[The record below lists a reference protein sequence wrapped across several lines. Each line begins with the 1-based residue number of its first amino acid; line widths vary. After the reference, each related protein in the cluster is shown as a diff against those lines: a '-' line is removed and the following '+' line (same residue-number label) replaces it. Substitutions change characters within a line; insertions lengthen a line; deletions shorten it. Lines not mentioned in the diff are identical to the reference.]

1 MKRIAGALSRHLT
14 GLRKKRTPRS
24 VGASDLITPL
34 HEAVEEIRRRNS
46 DPELRRRVEEYLKGD
61 IPEHFSSPPVLYL
74 ARHVATPNFETLCF
88 LHLVEPLELKT
99 VIGQDLK
106 DKFVPKNQLKK
117 ALGKLSVSTGMS
129 KVDGVFVEQFENVRI
144 VDFNKHSGE
153 QFHTI
158 ETEWGEKLS
167 DFHKRLFSELTKR
180 EVVVVD
186 DSDWID
192 RQHRGKLL
200 AHYKKFLALFIV
212 HGILFEDYAV
222 DDAEERKF
230 VRRVLRPAFRHIEK
244 TFGHKPLI
252 AQLTPTSVE
261 SAGYWISYP
270 TQALQVLKN
279 SRGAPPGHSN
289 T

>member
-46 DPELRRRVEEYLKGD
+46 DPELRRKVEEYLKGD

-74 ARHVATPNFETLCF
+74 ARHVATPNFETLRF

-144 VDFNKHSGE
+144 IDFNKHSGE
-153 QFHTI
+153 PFHTI

-180 EVVVVD
+180 EVAVVD

-230 VRRVLRPAFRHIEK
+230 VRRVLRPAFRHIER

-279 SRGAPPGHSN
+279 SRGAPTGHSN

>member
-34 HEAVEEIRRRNS
+34 DEAVEEIRRRNS
-46 DPELRRRVEEYLKGD
+46 DPELRRKVEEYLKGD

-74 ARHVATPNFETLCF
+74 ARHVATPNFETLRF

-144 VDFNKHSGE
+144 IDFNKHSGE
-153 QFHTI
+153 PFHTI

-180 EVVVVD
+180 EVAVVD

-230 VRRVLRPAFRHIEK
+230 VRRILRPAFRHIEK
-244 TFGHKPLI
+244 TFGYKPLI

-270 TQALQVLKN
+270 TQALQVLKE
-279 SRGAPPGHSN
+279 SRSAPPGHSN